1 MHSGSGRATNTS
13 TLRPSD
19 FAAETGRPEKFLA
32 LHFANLVWRYNTGEV
47 MVAQHTD
54 RKYFETVLEFAAEIG
69 LAPVPILKETP
80 GYLLNSLLVPWL
92 NEGATLHVNGVANP
106 ADIDN
111 VWRTA
116 TQSPSGPFQVFDI
129 VGFNV
134 AANLSR
140 ASGDETLVKFADLL
154 QKGIDAGK
162 AGLGDGEGLYTYDSD
177 GNVQEPVASW
187 NHT

>member
-1 MHSGSGRATNTS
+1 M
-13 TLRPSD
+13 
-19 FAAETGRPEKFLA
+19 
-32 LHFANLVWRYNTGEV
+32 
-47 MVAQHTD
+47 
-54 RKYFETVLEFAAEIG
+54 
-69 LAPVPILKETP
+69 
-80 GYLLNSLLVPWL
+80 
-92 NEGATLHVNGVANP
+92 
-106 ADIDN
+106 
-111 VWRTA
+111 WRTA

-134 AANLSR
+134 AANVSW

-162 AGLGDGEGLYTYDSD
+162 AGLGDGEGFYTYDSD